1 MDHQTP
7 PSPGPIKAEPLPSG
21 FNELMQ
27 HNASA
32 SYPRDTII
40 ANSVQVHS
48 QPASRYGTPV
58 PQLHHSQG
66 VDAEVIYHQ
75 RGGGGDMVGKHCGSC
90 ESKRLTRL
98 QHGYHQQEIY
108 QHDNSPYG
116 PIPEVSPQ
124 VVGRV
129 RGADTDADC

>member
-1 MDHQTP
+1 MEHQTP
-7 PSPGPIKAEPLPSG
+7 PSPAAIKAEPLPSG

-27 HNASA
+27 HNAS
-32 SYPRDTII
+32 YPRDPRDTVI

-48 QPASRYGTPV
+48 QPASRYGTPG

-66 VDAEVIYHQ
+66 IDAEVAYHQ
-75 RGGGGDMVGKHCGSC
+75 RGGGGDMVGKHRGLC

-98 QHGYHQQEIY
+98 PQGYHHQQAMY

-124 VVGRV
+124 VVVSNMRC
-129 RGADTDADC
+129 RY